1 MTKRSIPRAYKQVV
15 QKGVWVALID
25 GPRHPGSP
33 FERSDVLWGQRH
45 LKLDGW
51 PDSLLYEL
59 DHIGAAGVH
68 YYRFK
73 GTKDGTGLA
82 R

>member
-1 MTKRSIPRAYKQVV
+1 MARRAIPRAYKQDSA
-15 QKGVWVALID
+15 KGIWVTLLD

-33 FERSDVLWGQRH
+33 FERCDLSYGTEKLR
-45 LKLDGW
+45 LDGW
-51 PDSLLYEL
+51 PDSLLYTL
-59 DHIGAAGVH
+59 DHIGPTGVH
-68 YYRFK
+68 YYRYE